1 MTQLNPESLEVTTF
15 ETEAAIVRP
24 STDVT
29 VLTFDPTACT
39 HCFVC

>member
-1 MTQLNPESLEVTTF
+1 MRKLNPESLEVTSF
-15 ETEAAIVRP
+15 EVGDAVVRP